1 MRLTVLPGAVSFP
14 DLDWQSEKGGRLKWA
29 YNCDFYGSDITTIS
43 SNKKEDCRD
52 ECYNNPE
59 CTHFA
64 WNGFSCYLKH
74 FEDNPTAGNFNR
86 FNCGWISG
94 RVTQQPE
101 IVYTRR
107 IDTHI
112 KLNIKIY
119 CLILTIIS
127 S

>member
-1 MRLTVLPGAVSFP
+1 MLLTVLPGTVTFP
-14 DLDWQSEKGGRLKWA
+14 DLDWQSDKGGRLKWA
-29 YNCDFYGSDITTIS
+29 YTCDFFGSDITKIQS
-43 SNKKEDCRD
+43 IKKEECRD

-59 CTHFA
+59 CTHFH
-64 WNGFSCYLKH
+64 WNGFECALKH
-74 FEDNPTAGNFNR
+74 FETKPTADNFYR

-94 RVTQQPE
+94 RVTQPE

-107 IDTHI
+107 IDTQI

-119 CLILTIIS
+119 SLILTIIS